1 MKALT
6 LLKAGSSKN
15 IINDMLRSLNCEV
28 TVGINEKEVD
38 KFIEQYEWFIC
49 SGFYFKKNYPKWETT
64 LLASKIKVVV
74 IDANLQQ
81 KYRSLLPKSR
91 FYIMSHPISRTSL
104 TNLFQFTDLSQPSV
118 NEIQHL
124 KILMAEDNIYNQAF
138 QRTLLD

>member
-1 MKALT
+1 
-6 LLKAGSSKN
+6 
-15 IINDMLRSLNCEV
+15 MLRSLNCEV

-49 SGFYFKKNYPKWETT
+49 SGFYFKKNYPKWEAT

-104 TNLFQFTDLSQPSV
+104 TNLF
-118 NEIQHL
+118 
-124 KILMAEDNIYNQAF
+124 
-138 QRTLLD
+138 